1 MRQRGGLPAWVFWLM
16 FAGLIAEITTILLLI
31 PEADMSIEETP
42 CTESLADLTG
52 QSELPQVKAEPPVKT
67 QCTESEGHSMRCL
80 NPLCNNPVTPRQK
93 HAPAKFY
100 CGGPCKQTGALI
112 KRVSKLLN
120 GLSDDEVLRV
130 IRG

>member
-80 NPLCNNPVTPRQK
+80 NPLCNNPVISHTEART
-93 HAPAKFY
+93 
-100 CGGPCKQTGALI
+100 GGSSIAVVRANRLAL
-112 KRVSKLLN
+112 
-120 GLSDDEVLRV
+120 
-130 IRG
+130 